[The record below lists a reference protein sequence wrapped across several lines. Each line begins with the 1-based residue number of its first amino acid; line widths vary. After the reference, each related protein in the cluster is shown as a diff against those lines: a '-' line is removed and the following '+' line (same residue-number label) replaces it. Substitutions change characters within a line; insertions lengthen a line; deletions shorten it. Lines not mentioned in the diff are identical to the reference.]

1 MVPTVQLGSWLG
13 PIVFMAG
20 FLFQNFDLAT
30 IGLLLFAATA
40 VFSIIT
46 IPVELD
52 ASRRAKESLTQTG
65 IIYAGEMEG
74 VNSVLDAAAL
84 TYVAGAVQVLSTVLY
99 YALLLF
105 GGRRRS

>member
-1 MVPTVQLGSWLG
+1 
-13 PIVFMAG
+13 MAG
-20 FLFQNFDLAT
+20 FLFQNFNLAT

-52 ASRRAKESLTQTG
+52 ASKRAKEMLTRIG
-65 IIYAGEMEG
+65 VLNSGEMVG